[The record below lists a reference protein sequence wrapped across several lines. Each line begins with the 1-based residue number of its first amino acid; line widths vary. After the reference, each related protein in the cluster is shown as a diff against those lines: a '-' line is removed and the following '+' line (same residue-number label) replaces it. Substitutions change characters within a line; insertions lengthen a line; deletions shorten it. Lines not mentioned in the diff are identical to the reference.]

1 MLAKAVDAS
10 ACAARVGG
18 DEFTVLLPGMDERSA
33 VAVRERIASLVEINN
48 QFYPGQH
55 LSLAMGLAS
64 CAAGDQVE
72 AALHHADQAMY
83 AENSTITR
91 KRSERRRGGSFRG

>member
-48 QFYPGQH
+48 QFYPG
-55 LSLAMGLAS
+55 S
-64 CAAGDQVE
+64 
-72 AALHHADQAMY
+72 
-83 AENSTITR
+83 I
-91 KRSERRRGGSFRG
+91 